1 MQNSTYTE
9 YTKLSFKD
17 IESLL
22 ITVSTKTAKQ
32 YYTDIKK
39 ELDVKTVLFCHFKQ
53 YFKIQE
59 IPKTPPKD
67 PLKS

>member
-1 MQNSTYTE
+1 MQTYTE
-9 YTKLSFKD
+9 YTKLSFKY

-32 YYTDIKK
+32 YLTDIKK
-39 ELDVKTVLFCHFKQ
+39 ELKVKAVLFCHFKQ

-59 IPKTPPKD
+59 IPKNT
-67 PLKS
+67 